1 MEEIVGY
8 LIGINHILSILL
20 QVKNLGKFGE
30 K

>member
-1 MEEIVGY
+1 MKEIVGY
-8 LIGINHILSILL
+8 LMGINHILSILF